1 MAAGFI
7 KGITIEFSADAD
19 KLNQALKKTQTTL
32 SRTQSELKAVNNAL
46 KFQPR
51 NTTLLQQKFTLLKKA
66 VSDTE
71 QKLADLEKLQAQ
83 MKSDNVSE
91 DTAEY
96 RQLER
101 EIEKT
106 KDQLKEA
113 EKAVKDFGSVGKQQ
127 ALAVGQSFKD
137 AGAKISSVGQ
147 TMSMR
152 VTAPLVA
159 GFTASAK
166 YASDFEENLNK
177 IDVAFGKNAGS
188 VTKWASTAGKQFGLS
203 QVQATS
209 AASAFGALGK
219 GIGLSD
225 AQAAEMSTTLA
236 GLSADLGSY
245 FNMSVDES
253 AKALEGIFTG
263 ESEALKRF
271 GVVMTDTNLKQFAAD
286 QGLVWEQ
293 MSQSEKTALRY
304 AFVLDKT
311 KDAQGDFARTSDGTA
326 NSLKQFQ
333 AASQDLGTA
342 VGTVLLPIITPI
354 IQKITEWINK
364 FNELSPTAQ
373 KIITVVGIIVAAV
386 GPLLVI
392 FGTLASAIGTII
404 TVAATVAPVI
414 GAIAAPVLGVVA
426 AIAAAIAIGVAL
438 YKNWDTIKAK
448 ASEIWNAIKDAIA
461 NVVSVVVNKVK
472 TNFTTLKNNVTKI
485 FNGIKTIASNIWNG
499 IKTKVSSVV
508 NGIKSTVSSVFN
520 SIKAT
525 ASSVWNSIKNAI
537 TRPIETAKNTV
548 KKAISKIKGFFPL
561 KVGKIFSGL
570 KLPHFNISGGK
581 APFGIGGMGTKP
593 SISVSWYKKAMGNP
607 YLFSN
612 ATLFGAGEAGDEI
625 LYGRNALMKDIA
637 RAVGGGGDMIVN
649 VYGSDNMSVN
659 ELASAVEQKLITMQK
674 RRTQAWA

>member
-1 MAAGFI
+1 MAGGFI

-32 SRTQSELKAVNNAL
+32 KRTQDELKAVNNSL

-83 MKSDNVSE
+83 MDSDGVSK

-106 KDQLKEA
+106 KDQLEQAK
-113 EKAVKDFGSVGKQQ
+113 KAVKDFGSVGKQQ
-127 ALAVGQSFKD
+127 ALAVGQAFKD
-137 AGAKISSVGQ
+137 AGAKLSSIGQ
-147 TMSMR
+147 TLSMR

-373 KIITVVGIIVAAV
+373 KIITVIGIIVAAI

-392 FGTLASAIGTII
+392 FGTLASVIGTII

-438 YKNWDTIKAK
+438 YKIWDTIKAK
-448 ASEIWNAIKDAIA
+448 ATQVFTAIKTT
-461 NVVSVVVNKVK
+461 VT
-472 TNFTTLKNNVTKI
+472 TNFNTLKNTVT
-485 FNGIKTIASNIWNG
+485 T
-499 IKTKVSSVV
+499 
-508 NGIKSTVSSVFN
+508 
-520 SIKAT
+520 
-525 ASSVWNSIKNAI
+525 VWNSIKTAI
-537 TRPIETAKNTV
+537 TKPIETAKSV
-548 KKAISKIKGFFPL
+548 VQKAINKIKGFFPL
-561 KVGKIFSGL
+561 KIGKIFSGM
-570 KLPHFNISGGK
+570 KLPHFTVHGGSP
-581 APFGIGGMGTKP
+581 PFGIGGKGTKP
-593 SISVSWYKKAMGNP
+593 SISVSWYKKAMQNP

-612 ATLFGAGEAGDEI
+612 ATLFGAGEAGDEM
-625 LYGRNALMKDIA
+625 LYGRNSLMNDIA
-637 RAVGGGGDMIVN
+637 TATGGGEVVARLAAIEAILDYYLPKGQQIVM
-649 VYGSDNMSVN
+649 DNGALIGQVN
-659 ELASAVEQKLITMQK
+659 RGLGMRL
-674 RRTQAWA
+674 

>member
-106 KDQLKEA
+106 KDQLKKA
-113 EKAVKDFGSVGKQQ
+113 EKAVKNFGSVGKQQ

-209 AASAFGALGK
+209 AASAFGALAK

-225 AQAAEMSTTLA
+225 ADAAEMSTTLA

-286 QGLVWEQ
+286 QGLVWDQ

-373 KIITVVGIIVAAV
+373 KIITVVGIIVAAI

-404 TVAATVAPVI
+404 MVAATVGPVI

-448 ASEIWNAIKDAIA
+448 ALQVFKIIA
-461 NVVSVVVNKVK
+461 NTVKVN
-472 TNFTTLKNNVTKI
+472 FMTLKNTVT
-485 FNGIKTIASNIWNG
+485 TIWNG
-499 IKTKVSSVV
+499 IK
-508 NGIKSTVSSVFN
+508 
-520 SIKAT
+520 
-525 ASSVWNSIKNAI
+525 NAI
-537 TRPIETAKNTV
+537 TKPIETAKSIV
-548 KKAISKIKGFFPL
+548 QKAINKIKGFFPL
-561 KVGKIFSGL
+561 KVGKIFSNL
-570 KLPHFNISGGK
+570 KIPKINISGGS
-581 APFGIGGMGTKP
+581 APFGIGGKGKKP
-593 SISVSWYKKAMGNP
+593 SISVSWHKKAMENP
-607 YLFSN
+607 YLFSD
-612 ATLFGAGEAGDEI
+612 ATLFGAGEAGDEM
-625 LYGRNALMKDIA
+625 LYGRNSLLNDIA
-637 RAVGGGGDMIVN
+637 TATGGGEVVARLAAIEAILDYYLPKGQQIVM
-649 VYGSDNMSVN
+649 DNGALIGQVN
-659 ELASAVEQKLITMQK
+659 RGLGMRL
-674 RRTQAWA
+674 

>member
-19 KLNQALKKTQTTL
+19 KLNSALKQTQTTL
-32 SRTQSELKAVNNAL
+32 SRTQSELKAVNNSL

-51 NTTLLQQKFTLLKKA
+51 NTTLLQQKFDLLKKA

-83 MKSDNVSE
+83 MKADGVSE
-91 DTAEY
+91 DTAEW

-101 EIEKT
+101 EIEIT
-106 KDQLKEA
+106 KDKLKQA
-113 EKAVKDFGSVGKQQ
+113 EKAVDQFGSVGKQQ

-137 AGAKISSVGQ
+137 AGQKISSIGQ
-147 TMSMR
+147 TMTTR
-152 VTAPLVA
+152 VTAPLVG
-159 GFTASAK
+159 GFTVSAK
-166 YASDFEENLNK
+166 LASDYEENLNK
-177 IDVAFGKNAGS
+177 IDVAFGKNANS
-188 VTKWASTAGKQFGLS
+188 VTKWAQTASQQFGLS

-225 AQAAEMSTTLA
+225 AEAATMSTTLA

-304 AFVLDKT
+304 AFVLEKT
-311 KDAQGDFARTSDGTA
+311 KDAQGDFSRTSDGTA

-333 AASQDLGTA
+333 AASQDLGTSI
-342 VGTVLLPIITPI
+342 GTVLLPIITPI

-373 KIITVVGIIVAAV
+373 KIITVIGIIVAAI

-392 FGTLASAIGTII
+392 IGTLASAIGTII
-404 TVAATVAPVI
+404 TVAATVGPVI
-414 GAIAAPVLGVVA
+414 AGIAAPVLGVVA
-426 AIAAAIAIGVAL
+426 AIAAAVAIGVAL

-448 ASEIWNAIKDAIA
+448 ALAVWASIQNAVA
-461 NVVSVVVNKVK
+461 VVVGRVK
-472 TNFTTLKNNVTKI
+472 TNFNTLKTALSTVWNT
-485 FNGIKTIASNIWNG
+485 IKTTASTVWNG
-499 IKTKVSSVV
+499 IKT
-508 NGIKSTVSSVFN
+508 
-520 SIKAT
+520 
-525 ASSVWNSIKNAI
+525 AI
-537 TRPIETAKNTV
+537 TQPIQTAVGIIKGIIN
-548 KKAISKIKGFFPL
+548 KIKGFFPISL
-561 KVGKIFSGL
+561 KKLVSFSL
-570 KLPHFNISGGK
+570 
-581 APFGIGGMGTKP
+581 P
-593 SISVSWYKKAMGNP
+593 SISIGSKSTKV
-607 YLFSN
+607 
-612 ATLFGAGEAGDEI
+612 GD
-625 LYGRNALMKDIA
+625 KSVKSPTF
-637 RAVGGGGDMIVN
+637 AVGGWKHYAKAVDQPYMFTRTTGMIAGEGAQNEIMYGHQSLMNDISRAANGGEVVARLAAIESILDYYLPKGQQIVM
-649 VYGSDNMSVN
+649 DNGALIGQVN
-659 ELASAVEQKLITMQK
+659 RGLGMQL
-674 RRTQAWA
+674 

>member
-1 MAAGFI
+1 MAGGFI

-32 SRTQSELKAVNNAL
+32 KRTQDELKAVNNSL

-66 VSDTE
+66 VSDTK

-83 MKSDNVSE
+83 MDSDGVSK

-106 KDQLKEA
+106 KDQLKQA

-127 ALAVGQSFKD
+127 ALAVGQAFKD
-137 AGAKISSVGQ
+137 AGAKLSSIGQ
-147 TMSMR
+147 TLSMR

-373 KIITVVGIIVAAV
+373 KIITVVGIIVAAI

-404 TVAATVAPVI
+404 TVAATVGPVI

-448 ASEIWNAIKDAIA
+448 AAEVWGNVQNAVA
-461 NVVSVVVNKVK
+461 VVVNRVK
-472 TNFTTLKNNVTKI
+472 TNFNTLKNAVT
-485 FNGIKTIASNIWNG
+485 SVWNG
-499 IKTKVSSVV
+499 IKNTA
-508 NGIKSTVSSVFN
+508 STV
-520 SIKAT
+520 
-525 ASSVWNSIKNAI
+525 WNGIKNAI
-537 TRPIETAKNTV
+537 TKPIETAKNTI
-548 KKAISKIKGFFPL
+548 KGIINKIKNFFPL
-561 KVGKIFSGL
+561 KLKKLVSFSL
-570 KLPHFNISGGK
+570 
-581 APFGIGGMGTKP
+581 P
-593 SISVSWYKKAMGNP
+593 SISIGSKSTKVGDKHVKSPTFNVGGWKHYAKAVNQP
-607 YLFSN
+607 YMF
-612 ATLFGAGEAGDEI
+612 TRTTGFIAGEGAQDEI
-625 LYGRNALMKDIA
+625 MYGHQSLLNDIS
-637 RAVGGGGDMIVN
+637 RASGGGEIV
-649 VYGSDNMSVN
+649 
-659 ELASAVEQKLITMQK
+659 A
-674 RRTQAWA
+674 R

>member
-1 MAAGFI
+1 MAGGFI

-32 SRTQSELKAVNNAL
+32 KRTQDELKAVNNSL

-83 MKSDNVSE
+83 MDSDGVSK

-106 KDQLKEA
+106 KDQLEQAK
-113 EKAVKDFGSVGKQQ
+113 KAVKDFGSVGKQQ
-127 ALAVGQSFKD
+127 ALAVGQAFKD
-137 AGAKISSVGQ
+137 AGAKLSSIGQ
-147 TMSMR
+147 TLSMR

-373 KIITVVGIIVAAV
+373 KIITVIGIIVAAI

-392 FGTLASAIGTII
+392 FGTLASVIGTII

-438 YKNWDTIKAK
+438 YKIWDTIKAK
-448 ASEIWNAIKDAIA
+448 ATQVFTAIKTT
-461 NVVSVVVNKVK
+461 VT
-472 TNFTTLKNNVTKI
+472 TNFNTLKNTVT
-485 FNGIKTIASNIWNG
+485 T
-499 IKTKVSSVV
+499 
-508 NGIKSTVSSVFN
+508 
-520 SIKAT
+520 
-525 ASSVWNSIKNAI
+525 VWNSIKTAI
-537 TRPIETAKNTV
+537 TKPIESAKSV
-548 KKAISKIKGFFPL
+548 VQKAINKIKGFFPL
-561 KVGKIFSGL
+561 KIGKIFSGM
-570 KLPHFNISGGK
+570 KLPHFTVHGGSP
-581 APFGIGGMGTKP
+581 PFGIGGKGTKP
-593 SISVSWYKKAMGNP
+593 SISVSWYKKAMQNP

-612 ATLFGAGEAGDEI
+612 ATLFGAGEAGDEM
-625 LYGRNALMKDIA
+625 LYGRNSLMNDIA
-637 RAVGGGGDMIVN
+637 TATGGGEVVARLAAIEAILDYYLPKGQQIVM
-649 VYGSDNMSVN
+649 DNGALIGQVN
-659 ELASAVEQKLITMQK
+659 RGLGMRL
-674 RRTQAWA
+674 

>member
-19 KLNQALKKTQTTL
+19 KLNQALKQTQTTL

-51 NTTLLQQKFTLLKKA
+51 NTTLLQQKFDLLKKA

-71 QKLADLEKLQAQ
+71 NKLADLEKLQAQ
-83 MKSDNVSE
+83 MKADGVSE
-91 DTAEY
+91 DTAEF
-96 RQLER
+96 RQLTR

-113 EKAVKDFGSVGKQQ
+113 EKAVDQFGSVGKQQ

-137 AGAKISSVGQ
+137 AGQKISSIGQ
-147 TMSMR
+147 TMTTR
-152 VTAPLVA
+152 VTAPLVG
-159 GFTASAK
+159 GFTVSAK
-166 YASDFEENLNK
+166 LASDYEENLNK
-177 IDVAFGKNAGS
+177 IDVAFGKNADS
-188 VTKWASTAGKQFGLS
+188 VTRWAQTASQQFGLS
-203 QVQATS
+203 QVQATN

-225 AQAAEMSTTLA
+225 ADAASMATTLA

-286 QGLVWEQ
+286 QGLVWEE

-304 AFVLDKT
+304 QFVLEKT

-333 AASQDLGTA
+333 AASQDLGTSI
-342 VGTVLLPIITPI
+342 GTVLLPIITPI

-373 KIITVVGIIVAAV
+373 KVITVIGIIVAAI
-386 GPLLVI
+386 GPVLVI
-392 FGTLASAIGTII
+392 IGTLASAIGSII
-404 TVAATVAPVI
+404 TLVATVGPVI
-414 GAIAAPVLGVVA
+414 AGVAAPVLGVVA
-426 AIAAAIAIGVAL
+426 AIAAAIAIGVLL

-448 ASEIWNAIKDAIA
+448 AATVFQAVKTTFGKIKDAIVKPFSDA
-461 NVVSVVVNKVK
+461 KAKVD
-472 TNFTTLKNNVTKI
+472 
-485 FNGIKTIASNIWNG
+485 GI
-499 IKTKVSSVV
+499 IK
-508 NGIKSTVSSVFN
+508 
-520 SIKAT
+520 
-525 ASSVWNSIKNAI
+525 
-537 TRPIETAKNTV
+537 
-548 KKAISKIKGFFPL
+548 KIKGLFPL
-561 KVGKIFSGL
+561 SIGRLFKGL
-570 KLPHFNISGGK
+570 KLPHFSLSWGSKDFGK
-581 APFGIGGMGTKP
+581 LG
-593 SISVSWYKKAMGNP
+593 SIKYPKGFSVSWYKKAMEQP
-607 YLFSN
+607 YLFN
-612 ATLFGAGEAGDEI
+612 DATLFGAGEAGSEV
-625 LYGRNALMKDIA
+625 LYGRQSLLNDIA
-637 RAVGGGGDMIVN
+637 SATGGGAVVARLEAIEAILDYYLPKGQQIVM
-649 VYGSDNMSVN
+649 DNGALIGQVN
-659 ELASAVEQKLITMQK
+659 RGLGLKL
-674 RRTQAWA
+674 